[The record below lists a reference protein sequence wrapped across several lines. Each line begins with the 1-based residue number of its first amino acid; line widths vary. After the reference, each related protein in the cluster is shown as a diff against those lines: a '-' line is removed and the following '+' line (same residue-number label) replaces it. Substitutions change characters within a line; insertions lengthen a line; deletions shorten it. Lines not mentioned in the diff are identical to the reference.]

1 MVDRAPKA
9 DDVAMMNATALR
21 LRTWWRQADLEERLA
36 HGADPAHDPRLSL
49 RAEQLCSRAS
59 RRRIAEALAIALNE
73 TRKTFSIS
81 ARLPLRRSDVRA
93 CADDIVALAA
103 RLGDDRPI
111 DPQGAAMASRLVFDG
126 ISPLYREGA
135 VSLRYAVRSAR
146 LALDP
151 LEEPV
156 AFELSHAA

>member
-1 MVDRAPKA
+1 MLDG
-9 DDVAMMNATALR
+9 TSLR
-21 LRTWWRQADLEERLA
+21 LKTWWRQTELEERLA
-36 HGADPAHDPRLSL
+36 HGANPAADPRLAL
-49 RAEQLCSRAS
+49 RARQLCSPSARN
-59 RRRIAEALAIALNE
+59 RIADALTIALNE

-81 ARLPLRRSDVRA
+81 ARLPLRRSDVRM

-103 RLGDDRPI
+103 RLRDDEPI

-135 VSLRYAVRSAR
+135 ITLRYAVRSAR

-151 LEEPV
+151 IEDTT
-156 AFELSHAA
+156 AFELSRAA